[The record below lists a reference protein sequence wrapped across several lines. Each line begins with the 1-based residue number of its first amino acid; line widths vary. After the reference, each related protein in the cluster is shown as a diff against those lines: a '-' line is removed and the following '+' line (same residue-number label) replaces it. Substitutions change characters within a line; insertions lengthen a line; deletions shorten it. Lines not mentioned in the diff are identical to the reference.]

1 MSHNPPLTEDDI
13 AHYLA
18 QHPDFFDRHAP
29 LLAEVR
35 LASPHGTRAVSLQ
48 ERQAEM
54 LREKIKGLEQRI
66 MEMVRHGNENTIIA
80 DKLQR
85 WTRELLLIQHAS
97 QLPHKVIDDL
107 RTQFLVP
114 QVAIKVWGV
123 NGIFSEHAFALG
135 ASEQVKTLTHSLVQP
150 YCGSPAGAPGVNEA
164 VQWVEDAA
172 SAASVALIALRVGMA
187 PEAYGLLVLAS
198 PDAQRFASGMGTDFL
213 ERIGMLASAALSRLR
228 PQTVPYPSEAD
239 ADLGSNAS

>member
-1 MSHNPPLTEDDI
+1 MSNTPHLTEDDI

-18 QHPDFFDRHAP
+18 QHSDFFDRHAP
-29 LLAEVR
+29 LLAQVR

-114 QVAIKVWGV
+114 QVAIKVWDV
-123 NGIFSEHAFALG
+123 NGIFSGHAFALG
-135 ASEQVKTLTHSLVQP
+135 ASEEVKTLAHSLWQP
-150 YCGSPAGAPGVNEA
+150 YCGSPTGAAGVNEA

-172 SAASVALIALRVGMA
+172 LAASVALVALRVGMA
-187 PEAYGLLVLAS
+187 PQAYGLLVLAS
-198 PDAQRFASGMGTDFL
+198 PDAQRFASDMGTDFL
-213 ERIGMLASAALSRLR
+213 ERIGLLASAALSRLR
-228 PQTVPYPSEAD
+228 PQSLPYPTAAD
-239 ADLGSNAS
+239 MDDMPS